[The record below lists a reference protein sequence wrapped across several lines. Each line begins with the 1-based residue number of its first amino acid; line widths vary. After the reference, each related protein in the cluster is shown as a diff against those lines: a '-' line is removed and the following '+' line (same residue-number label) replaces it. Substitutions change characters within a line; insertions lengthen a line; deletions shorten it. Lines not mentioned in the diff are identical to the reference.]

1 MSLKYQHQSQLL
13 SRRTFVQLS
22 AIGLSLPAVFDAQ
35 AQVAS
40 TVTMNRTARFRALS
54 QRSAKG
60 YVQLVLNVLPDATKN
75 TIASTQRLM
84 LSSLDELALGNY
96 SAEVA
101 QNIAAMKTEAA
112 ALNALLAAEPKRN
125 MLIAVSVQADKLTEQ
140 ANKTTELLAS
150 QTKSGNAKIVAI
162 ADKQRMLSQR
172 LAKNY
177 FMQAANLNSN
187 PIRQQLASDRAEFK
201 AGLAMLKDAPI
212 STASIRNDIELCTA
226 QWFLFETSIDKPR
239 NRPFVMDDVA
249 VSSERLLDI
258 TSSLSG
264 HYEKAVKD
272 IV

>member
-1 MSLKYQHQSQLL
+1 MSQQLYL
-13 SRRTFVQLS
+13 SRRTFVQVS
-22 AIGLSLPAVFDAQ
+22 VAGLCLPAAFATH
-35 AQVAS
+35 AEVALATS
-40 TVTMNRTARFRALS
+40 INRTARFRALS

-75 TIASTQRLM
+75 TIATSQRLM

-96 SAEVA
+96 SAEVS
-101 QNIAAMKTEAA
+101 QNIAAIKAEAA
-112 ALNALLAAEPKRN
+112 ALNTLLATAPKRD
-125 MLIAVSVQADKLTEQ
+125 MLVAVSVQADKLTEQ
-140 ANKTTELLAS
+140 ANKTTELLAN

-177 FMQAANLNSN
+177 FLQAANLNTVAV
-187 PIRQQLASDRAEFK
+187 RQQLASDRAEFK

-212 STASIRNDIELCTA
+212 STANIRQDIELCA
-226 QWFLFETSIDKPR
+226 MQWYLFETSIDKPR
-239 NRPFVMDDVA
+239 SRPFVMDDVA

-258 TSSLSG
+258 TSSLSS

>member
-1 MSLKYQHQSQLL
+1 MSHQQQYF
-13 SRRTFVQLS
+13 SRRTFVQL
-22 AIGLSLPAVFDAQ
+22 AAVGLCLPAAFATH
-35 AQVAS
+35 AQVAIAVS
-40 TVTMNRTARFRALS
+40 MNRTARFRALS
-54 QRSAKG
+54 QRSAKA
-60 YVQLVLNVLPDATKN
+60 YVQLLLNVMPDATKS
-75 TIASTQRLM
+75 TIAATQRSM
-84 LSSLDELALGNY
+84 LSGLDELALGNY

-101 QNIAAMKTEAA
+101 QNIAAIKVEAA
-112 ALNALLAAEPKRN
+112 ALTTLLATVPKRD
-125 MLIAVSVQADKLTEQ
+125 MLVAVSVQADRLTEQ

-177 FMQAANLNSN
+177 FMQAANLNSL
-187 PIRQQLASDRAEFK
+187 PIRQQLVSDRAEFK

-226 QWFLFETSIDKPR
+226 QWYLFETSIDKPR
-239 NRPFVMDDVA
+239 SRPFVMDDVA

-258 TSSLSG
+258 TSSLSS

-272 IV
+272 VV

>member
-1 MSLKYQHQSQLL
+1 MSQQQHL

-22 AIGLSLPAVFDAQ
+22 AVGMCLPAAFAAQ
-35 AQVAS
+35 AQVALAVS
-40 TVTMNRTARFRALS
+40 MNRTARFRALS
-54 QRSAKG
+54 QRSAKA
-60 YVQLVLNVLPDATKN
+60 YVQLVLNVLSDAAKN
-75 TIASTQRLM
+75 TISASQRLM
-84 LSSLDELALGNY
+84 LSSLDELAVGNY

-101 QNIAAMKTEAA
+101 QNIAGIKAEAA
-112 ALNALLAAEPKRN
+112 ALNMLLATAPKRD
-125 MLIAVSVQADKLTEQ
+125 MLVVVSVQADKLTEQ

-177 FMQAANLNSN
+177 FMQAANLNSL

-258 TSSLSG
+258 TSSLSS
-264 HYEKAVKD
+264 HFEKAVKD
-272 IV
+272 VV

>member
-1 MSLKYQHQSQLL
+1 MSQQLHL
-13 SRRTFVQLS
+13 SRRTFVQVS
-22 AIGLSLPAVFDAQ
+22 VAGLCLPAALTTR
-35 AQVAS
+35 AEVALATS
-40 TVTMNRTARFRALS
+40 INRTARFRALS
-54 QRSAKG
+54 QRSAKA

-75 TIASTQRLM
+75 TIATSQRLM

-96 SAEVA
+96 SAEVS
-101 QNIAAMKTEAA
+101 QHIASIKAEAA
-112 ALNALLAAEPKRN
+112 ALNALIATAPKRD
-125 MLIAVSVQADKLTEQ
+125 MLVAVSVQADKLTEQ
-140 ANKTTELLAS
+140 ANKTTELLAT

-187 PIRQQLASDRAEFK
+187 PVRQQLASDRAEFK

-212 STASIRNDIELCTA
+212 STANIRKDIELCEA
-226 QWFLFETSIDKPR
+226 QWYLFETSIDKPR

-258 TSSLSG
+258 TSSLSS

-272 IV
+272 VV

>member
-1 MSLKYQHQSQLL
+1 MSYPQPF
-13 SRRTFVQLS
+13 SRRKLLQLS
-22 AIGLSLPAVFDAQ
+22 SLGLCLPMAFETQ
-35 AQVAS
+35 AQVALAVS
-40 TVTMNRTARFRALS
+40 INRTARFRALS
-54 QRSAKG
+54 QRSVKA

-84 LSSLDELALGNY
+84 LSSLEELALGNY
-96 SAEVA
+96 NAEVT
-101 QNIAAMKTEAA
+101 QNITAIKAEAA
-112 ALNALLAAEPKRN
+112 ALTTLLATDPKRD
-125 MLIAVSVQADKLTEQ
+125 MLVAVSVQADKLTEQ
-140 ANKTTELLAS
+140 ANKTTELLAN

-187 PIRQQLASDRAEFK
+187 PVRLQLASDRAEFK

-212 STASIRNDIELCTA
+212 STVNIRNDIDLCAA

-239 NRPFVMDDVA
+239 SRPFVMDDVA

-258 TSSLSG
+258 TSSLSS

-272 IV
+272 VV

>member
-1 MSLKYQHQSQLL
+1 MSHHQPHL

-22 AIGLSLPAVFDAQ
+22 TLGLLLPTAFSAQ
-35 AQVAS
+35 AEVALAVS
-40 TVTMNRTARFRALS
+40 INRTARFRALS
-54 QRSAKG
+54 QRSAKA
-60 YVQLVLNVLPDATKN
+60 YVQLVLNVLPDVTKN
-75 TIASTQRLM
+75 TIASAQSLM

-101 QNIAAMKTEAA
+101 QNIATIKNEAA
-112 ALNALLAAEPKRN
+112 VLTTLLATTPKRD
-125 MLIAVSVQADKLTEQ
+125 MLVAISVQADKLTEQ
-140 ANKTTELLAS
+140 ATKTTELLAS

-212 STASIRNDIELCTA
+212 STANIRNDIDLCTA

-239 NRPFVMDDVA
+239 SRPFVMEDVA

-258 TSSLSG
+258 TSSLSSR
-264 HYEKAVKD
+264 YEKAVKD
-272 IV
+272 VV

>member
-1 MSLKYQHQSQLL
+1 MSQQLHL
-13 SRRTFVQLS
+13 SRRTFVQVS
-22 AIGLSLPAVFDAQ
+22 VAGLCLPAALTTH
-35 AQVAS
+35 AEVALATS
-40 TVTMNRTARFRALS
+40 INRTARFRALS

-75 TIASTQRLM
+75 TIASSQRLM

-96 SAEVA
+96 GAEVS
-101 QNIAAMKTEAA
+101 QHIAAIKAEAA
-112 ALNALLAAEPKRN
+112 ALNALLATAPKRD
-125 MLIAVSVQADKLTEQ
+125 MLVTVSVQADKLTEQ
-140 ANKTTELLAS
+140 ANKTTELLAT

-187 PIRQQLASDRAEFK
+187 PVRQQLASDRAEFK

-212 STASIRNDIELCTA
+212 STANIRKDIELCEA

-258 TSSLSG
+258 TSSLSS

-272 IV
+272 VV

>member
-1 MSLKYQHQSQLL
+1 MSQQHL

-22 AIGLSLPAVFDAQ
+22 AAGLCLPMTFTTYAEVALAV
-35 AQVAS
+35 S
-40 TVTMNRTARFRALS
+40 MNRAARFRALS
-54 QRSAKG
+54 QRSAKA
-60 YVQLVLNVLPDATKN
+60 YVQLVLNVLPDDTKK
-75 TIASTQRLM
+75 TIESTQRIM
-84 LSSLDELALGNY
+84 LSSFDELALGKY
-96 SAEVA
+96 SVDVA
-101 QNIAAMKTEAA
+101 QNIASIKAEAT
-112 ALNALLAAEPKRN
+112 ALAALLATEPKRG
-125 MLIAVSVQADKLTEQ
+125 MLVAVSVQADKLTEQ
-140 ANKTTELLAS
+140 ANKTTELLAN

-177 FMQAANLNSN
+177 FLQAANLNSL

-212 STASIRNDIELCTA
+212 STTSIRQDIALCET

-239 NRPFVMDDVA
+239 SRPFVMDDVA
-249 VSSERLLDI
+249 VSSERLLDV
-258 TSSLSG
+258 TSSLSS